1 MKQNINFLVINAIKV
16 EGLKPCNDS
25 KLFIEY
31 SDDMNDN
38 FENIEEHN
46 PNIKRKILIVFV
58 DMIACRLSN
67 RNLTQ

>member
-1 MKQNINFLVINAIKV
+1 
-16 EGLKPCNDS
+16 
-25 KLFIEY
+25 
-31 SDDMNDN
+31 MNDN

-58 DMIACRLSN
+58 DMIAYRLSN